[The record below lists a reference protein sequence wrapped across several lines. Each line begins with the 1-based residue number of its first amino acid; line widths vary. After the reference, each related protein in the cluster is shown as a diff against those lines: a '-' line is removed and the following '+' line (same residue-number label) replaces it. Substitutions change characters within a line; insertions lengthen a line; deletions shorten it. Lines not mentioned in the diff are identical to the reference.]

1 MTIDV
6 IMDELMKL
14 HSEVNHMYRPFG
26 NLEKMVDCDEP
37 PKRENDFSIKFVK
50 NGNPYTCYVESKDW
64 TQIYPK
70 DLKPALE
77 CFKSSDS
84 EMLFYNSYLFFK
96 RNINSGELIMQESMI
111 C

>member
-50 NGNPYTCYVESKDW
+50 K
-64 TQIYPK
+64 
-70 DLKPALE
+70 
-77 CFKSSDS
+77 
-84 EMLFYNSYLFFK
+84 
-96 RNINSGELIMQESMI
+96 
-111 C
+111 